1 MIEALRADDPAQAGP
16 YRLLG
21 RLAAGGMGQVYVG
34 RSRGGRVVAVKVI
47 HPGLAQ
53 GDEFRV
59 RFAREV
65 EAAQAVGG
73 YHTAEVVDADAYADR
88 PWMATAY
95 VPGPSLHE
103 VVQRGGVLDVE
114 AVRALGA
121 GLVGGLEAIHAAGLV
136 HRDLKPANVLLTADG
151 PRVIDFGIARAV
163 DATSVTTSGD
173 VLGTAA
179 YMSPEQVRGREAE
192 PPSDVFALGCVL
204 HFAATGRSPFGG
216 GPTEAVVY
224 RVVHEDVDLGEVP
237 EELRGLIADCL
248 AKDAA
253 DRPTTAQ
260 VLDRL
265 RPASGAG
272 AGAAAVAG
280 AVAPWRLPTGVGP
293 LVAERAQELKDLQ
306 TWEAPAVTE
315 VVRAPVLEGVEDAVD
330 TGDRAGTSTGAGAG
344 PGGARVG
351 GRGAGRRRRWWA
363 LAAAGAAAVA
373 GGVWW
378 FAAQDATPADAV
390 ASGFYSLS
398 GEHLGAGP
406 VDAPH
411 SVELEIVTPRDGEV
425 LTVTYNATVVTS
437 DDEGTQQ
444 GQQGNGDGFTV
455 VTPWTGTIPVESKLL
470 SLTVAA
476 EGDGADDITCRI
488 GLDGEPAAEATDSRS
503 VACGVP
509 VDMSTILDG
518 LF

>member
-1 MIEALRADDPAQAGP
+1 MIEALRAGDPAQAGP

-21 RLAAGGMGQVYVG
+21 RLAAGGMGQVFVG

-47 HPGLAQ
+47 HPGLAG

-65 EAAQAVGG
+65 DAARLVGG

-103 VVQRGGVLDVE
+103 AVARNGVLDVE
-114 AVRALGA
+114 AVRSLGA

-204 HFAATGRSPFGG
+204 YFAATGRSPFGG
-216 GPTEAVVY
+216 GPTEAIVY
-224 RVVHEDVDLGEVP
+224 RVVHEDADLGDVP
-237 EELRGLIADCL
+237 QELRALIGDCL
-248 AKDAA
+248 AKDAP
-253 DRPTTAQ
+253 DRPTTAG
-260 VLDRL
+260 VLDGL
-265 RPASGAG
+265 RPAS
-272 AGAAAVAG
+272 G
-280 AVAPWRLPTGVGP
+280 AVAPWRLPSGVGP
-293 LVAERAQELKDLQ
+293 MVAERAQELKELQ
-306 TWEAPAVTE
+306 ARQAPAVTE
-315 VVRAPVLEGVEDAVD
+315 VVRGPVPEGVQDAVD
-330 TGDRAGTSTGAGAG
+330 PGTDQEPGGAGAHE
-344 PGGARVG
+344 
-351 GRGAGRRRRWWA
+351 GAGRRRRGRWIA
-363 LAAAGAAAVA
+363 VAAAGAAVVTA
-373 GGVWW
+373 GVWW
-378 FAAQDATPADAV
+378 TLAQDGVPADAME
-390 ASGFYSLS
+390 SGAYSLT
-398 GEHLGAGP
+398 GERLGSDP

-411 SVELEIVTPRDGEV
+411 SVELQITTPRAGEV
-425 LTVTYNATVVTS
+425 VTVTYNAMVITS
-437 DDEGTQQ
+437 DDGGTQQ
-444 GQQGNGDGFTV
+444 GQQGNGKGFTV
-455 VTPWTGTIPVESKLL
+455 VTPWTGTIPVDSQLQTL
-470 SLTVAA
+470 ALTAQGDA
-476 EGDGADDITCRI
+476 EDITCRI
-488 GLDGEPAAEATDSRS
+488 ALDGEPAAEGTESFTS
-503 VACGVP
+503 GCGVP
-509 VDMSTILDG
+509 VDMSNVLDG

>member
-1 MIEALRADDPAQAGP
+1 MEALRAEDPAQAGP

-47 HPGLAQ
+47 HPGLAE

-65 EAAQAVGG
+65 AAARAVGG
-73 YHTAEVVDADAYADR
+73 YHTAEVVDADAYADQ

-163 DATSVTTSGD
+163 DATSVTTAGD

-253 DRPTTAQ
+253 ARPTTAQ

-265 RPASGAG
+265 RPASDTGAAG
-272 AGAAAVAG
+272 AGAAV
-280 AVAPWRLPTGVGP
+280 VPWRLPPGVGP

-306 TWEAPAVTE
+306 ARDVPAVTE
-315 VVRAPVLEGVEDAVD
+315 VVRAPVPEGVEDAVAERDRTD
-330 TGDRAGTSTGAGAG
+330 TSAGAG
-344 PGGARVG
+344 PGGARAG
-351 GRGAGRRRRWWA
+351 GRGAGRRWQWWA
-363 LAAAGAAAVA
+363 LAAAGTVAVA
-373 GGVWW
+373 AGAWW
-378 FAAQDATPADAV
+378 FAAQGGAPADAV
-390 ASGFYSLS
+390 ASGAYSLS

-411 SVELEIVTPRDGEV
+411 SVELEIVTPREGEV
-425 LTVTYNATVVTS
+425 LIVTYNATVVTS
-437 DDEGTQQ
+437 DGEGTQQ
-444 GQQGNGDGFTV
+444 GQQGNDDGFTV
-455 VTPWTGTIPVESKLL
+455 VTPWTGTIPVDSQLL

-476 EGDGADDITCRI
+476 EGDDVDDITCRI
-488 GLDGEPAAEATDSRS
+488 GLDGEPAAEATDSRG

-509 VDMSTILDG
+509 VDTSNILDG

>member
-1 MIEALRADDPAQAGP
+1 MIEALRAGDPAQAGP

-47 HPGLAQ
+47 HPGLAE

-65 EAAQAVGG
+65 EAARLVGG

-95 VPGPSLHE
+95 VPGPSLHDA
-103 VVQRGGVLDVE
+103 VARNGVLDVE

-121 GLVGGLEAIHAAGLV
+121 GLVGGLEAIHSAGLV

-204 HFAATGRSPFGG
+204 FFAATGRSPFGG
-216 GPTEAVVY
+216 GPTEAIVY
-224 RVVHEDVDLGEVP
+224 RVVHEDADLGDVP
-237 EELRGLIADCL
+237 PELRGLVGDCL

-260 VLDRL
+260 VLDGL
-265 RPASGAG
+265 RPAS
-272 AGAAAVAG
+272 G
-280 AVAPWRLPTGVGP
+280 AVAPWRLPSGVGP
-293 LVAERAQELKDLQ
+293 MVAERARELGELQ
-306 TWEAPAVTE
+306 AREVPADTE
-315 VVRAPVLEGVEDAVD
+315 VVRAPVPE
-330 TGDRAGTSTGAGAG
+330 
-344 PGGARVG
+344 GARDGVG
-351 GRGAGRRRRWWA
+351 HGLDEQPGEA
-363 LAAAGAAAVA
+363 AAAGAGDRQGVARRRPRRRWIAVA
-373 GGVWW
+373 AAGTAVVTAGVWW
-378 FAAQDATPADAV
+378 TVAQNGAPADAME
-390 ASGFYSLS
+390 SGAYSLT
-398 GEHLGAGP
+398 GERLGSDP

-411 SVELEIVTPRDGEV
+411 SVELQITTPRPGEV
-425 LTVTYNATVVTS
+425 VTVTYNAVVIDS
-437 DDEGTQQ
+437 DDGGGTQQ
-444 GQQGNGDGFTV
+444 GQQGNGKGFKV
-455 VTPWTGTIPVESKLL
+455 VTPWTGTLPVESQLQTL
-470 SLTVAA
+470 ALTGQGDA
-476 EGDGADDITCRI
+476 EDITCRI
-488 GLDGEPAAEATDSRS
+488 ALDGEPAAEGTESYTS
-503 VACGVP
+503 TCGVP
-509 VDMSTILDG
+509 VDMSTVLDG

>member
-47 HPGLAQ
+47 HPGLAA

-65 EAAQAVGG
+65 EAARAVGG

-224 RVVHEDVDLGEVP
+224 RVVHEDVDLGAVP
-237 EELRGLIADCL
+237 EELRELIAACL
-248 AKDAA
+248 VKDAA
-253 DRPTTAQ
+253 ARPTTAQ

-265 RPASGAG
+265 RPASG
-272 AGAAAVAG
+272 V
-280 AVAPWRLPTGVGP
+280 VVPWRLPAGVGP

-306 TWEAPAVTE
+306 ARDLPAVTE
-315 VVRAPVLEGVEDAVD
+315 VVRAPAPEGVEGAVD
-330 TGDRAGTSTGAGAG
+330 ERDRTDPGTRAG
-344 PGGARVG
+344 ARGVLAP
-351 GRGAGRRRRWWA
+351 GRGAGRPWRWWA
-363 LAAAGAAAVA
+363 LAAAGTVAVA
-373 GGVWW
+373 GGAWW
-378 FAAQDATPADAV
+378 FAAQGGAPDGAV
-390 ASGFYSLS
+390 ASGVYSLT
-398 GEHLGAGP
+398 GEHLGTGP

-411 SVELEIVTPRDGEV
+411 TVELEIVTPRAGEV
-425 LTVTYNATVVTS
+425 LTVTYDATVVTS
-437 DDEGTQQ
+437 DGEGTQQ
-444 GQQGNGDGFTV
+444 GQQGNRDGFTV
-455 VTPWTGTIPVESKLL
+455 VTPWTGTIPVESQLQ

-476 EGDGADDITCRI
+476 EGDGVDDITCRI
-488 GLDGEPAAEATDSRS
+488 ALDGEPAAEATDSRR

>member
-1 MIEALRADDPAQAGP
+1 MIEALRAGDPAQAGP

-47 HPGLAQ
+47 HPGLAG

-65 EAAQAVGG
+65 EAARLVGG

-95 VPGPSLHE
+95 VPGPSLHDA
-103 VVQRGGVLDVE
+103 VARNGVLGVE

-121 GLVGGLEAIHAAGLV
+121 GLVGGLEAIHSAGLV

-204 HFAATGRSPFGG
+204 FFAATGRSPFGG
-216 GPTEAVVY
+216 GPTEAIVY
-224 RVVHEDVDLGEVP
+224 RVVHEDADLGDVP
-237 EELRGLIADCL
+237 PELRDLVGDCL

-260 VLDRL
+260 VLDGL
-265 RPASGAG
+265 RPAS
-272 AGAAAVAG
+272 G
-280 AVAPWRLPTGVGP
+280 AVAPWRLPSGVGP
-293 LVAERAQELKDLQ
+293 MVAERAQELRELQ
-306 TWEAPAVTE
+306 AREVPADTE
-315 VVRAPVLEGVEDAVD
+315 VVRAPVPDGPRDGVGHGPDEQ
-330 TGDRAGTSTGAGAG
+330 TGEAAPAGAG
-344 PGGARVG
+344 DQRGGAR
-351 GRGAGRRRRWWA
+351 RRPRRRWIA
-363 LAAAGAAAVA
+363 VAAAGTAVVTA
-373 GGVWW
+373 GVWW
-378 FAAQDATPADAV
+378 TVAQDGVPADAME
-390 ASGFYSLS
+390 SGAYSLT
-398 GEHLGAGP
+398 GERLGSDP

-411 SVELEIVTPRDGEV
+411 SVELQITTPRPGEV
-425 LTVTYNATVVTS
+425 VTVTYNAVVIDS
-437 DDEGTQQ
+437 DGGGTQQ
-444 GQQGNGDGFTV
+444 GQQGNGKGFKV
-455 VTPWTGTIPVESKLL
+455 VTPWTGTLPVESQLQTL
-470 SLTVAA
+470 ALTAQGDA
-476 EGDGADDITCRI
+476 EDITCRI
-488 GLDGEPAAEATDSRS
+488 ALDGEPAAEGTESYTS
-503 VACGVP
+503 TCGVP
-509 VDMSTILDG
+509 VDMSTVLDG